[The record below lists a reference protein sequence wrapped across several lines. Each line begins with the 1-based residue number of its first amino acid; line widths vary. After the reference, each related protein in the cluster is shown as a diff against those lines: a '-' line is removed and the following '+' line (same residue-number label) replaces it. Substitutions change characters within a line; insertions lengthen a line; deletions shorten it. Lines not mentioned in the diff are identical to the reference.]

1 VRRGE
6 VVARLRPAPPAL
18 LDARSL
24 AEARAAAEAAQD
36 AVGRARAERD
46 RARAADDRA
55 HSDLERSLRLFE
67 QGIVAKD
74 EWEARQTDARAAG
87 EALRAAEFAV
97 GVAED
102 EEQRARSRLLQGS
115 PSARGRVVEV
125 GSPVDG
131 VVLRRV
137 RESEAVVPVGD
148 ALIEV
153 GDPLKLEIVS
163 DLLSTD
169 AVRTRPGQE
178 VLIEQWGGDKPLL
191 ARVRRVEPSG
201 FLKIS
206 ALGVEEQRVNIV
218 VDFEEPSEAWKARG
232 DAYRVELRV
241 VIWEAQDAI
250 KVASS
255 SLFRRGDG
263 WAAFV
268 VEGGRARLRGVEA
281 GHSNGLETEVLSGL
295 SPGQAVVVHPSD
307 RVADGIRVAPR
318 EP

>member
-1 VRRGE
+1 
-6 VVARLRPAPPAL
+6 
-18 LDARSL
+18 
-24 AEARAAAEAAQD
+24 
-36 AVGRARAERD
+36 
-46 RARAADDRA
+46 
-55 HSDLERSLRLFE
+55 
-67 QGIVAKD
+67 
-74 EWEARQTDARAAG
+74 
-87 EALRAAEFAV
+87 
-97 GVAED
+97 
-102 EEQRARSRLLQGS
+102 
-115 PSARGRVVEV
+115 VVEV
-125 GSPVDG
+125 RSPVDG

-178 VLIEQWGGDKPLL
+178 VLIEHWGGDKPLR

-218 VDFEEPSEAWKARG
+218 ADFEDPSEAWRALG

-250 KVASS
+250 RVASS

-268 VEGGRARLRGVEA
+268 VDGGRARLRGVEA